1 MMSKAARLIITPN
14 GNNSN
19 VHQLILD
26 KQNMNYAFNRIL
38 LSNKNLQTPFL
49 RYAKKKKCKVKK
61 VC

>member
-1 MMSKAARLIITPN
+1 MMSKAALLIITQN

-49 RYAKKKKCKVKK
+49 RYAKKKKC
-61 VC
+61 